1 MDHIFTYCTA
11 ASAKACAGSGV
22 CAQSVFLKVDIWY
35 VALYGHTLKIW
46 RLYLLGIMP
55 LQSYGACAGVI
66 ASLDH
71 IFPYCTGASAR
82 ACAGSG
88 ASAQKVFLESWSM
101 VYTFVLV

>member
-1 MDHIFTYCTA
+1 
-11 ASAKACAGSGV
+11 
-22 CAQSVFLKVDIWY
+22 
-35 VALYGHTLKIW
+35 
-46 RLYLLGIMP
+46 MP

-88 ASAQKVFLESWSM
+88 ASAQKVFLES
-101 VYTFVLV
+101 